1 MDDEKVLRQS
11 ATVSILFGMR
21 GVWGCVY
28 VTCIGAGSRG

>member
-1 MDDEKVLRQS
+1 VDDEKVLRQS

-21 GVWGCVY
+21 EVGGRVY